1 MTLKNSITGASLA
14 SNKGW
19 KAINWNKSEKLV
31 FRIQMRIAKAMKEK
45 KFNKVKALQRILT
58 RSYSAKSM
66 AVRKV
71 TSNKGAKTSGI
82 DGITWKTDKQKAEAI
97 NNLQHKGYKPLPVR
111 RIYIDKSNGK
121 GKRPLGIPSMKD
133 RAMQAIYQLALEPVI
148 ETQADPNSYGFRS
161 YRSCADAI
169 AQCFVALSRRHSPQW
184 ILEGD
189 IKSCFDKINHKWL
202 ESNTLMDKNILK
214 KWLKAGFVDKGSFVA
229 TQEGTPQ
236 GSIISPCLTVN
247 TLSGLEAF
255 VKDGLERTDKVNVVI
270 YADDFVITGSSK
282 ELLENHIK
290 PRVAAFLKQRGL
302 ELSEEKTKITHID
315 QGFDFLGFNVRK
327 YNGKLLI
334 KPSKKNIKNFL
345 KEIRRVIKSN
355 LTVKTENLIYLIN
368 PKIRGWA
375 NYFRHV
381 ASKEIFAYVT
391 HYIFKALF
399 SWAKRRHPNKGT
411 RWVVNKYYRS
421 EGLRNWIFFAKVK
434 EPGKDAEFV
443 DLFEASR
450 VKIERHVKI
459 KALAT
464 PFDPNYLD
472 YFANRV
478 KKGITGIGD
487 TIMRHINS
495 NGLITGS

>member
-31 FRIQMRIAKAMKEK
+31 FRIQMRIAKAMREK

-133 RAMQAIYQLALEPVI
+133 RARQAIYQLALEPVR

-236 GSIISPCLTVN
+236 GSII
-247 TLSGLEAF
+247 
-255 VKDGLERTDKVNVVI
+255 
-270 YADDFVITGSSK
+270 
-282 ELLENHIK
+282 
-290 PRVAAFLKQRGL
+290 
-302 ELSEEKTKITHID
+302 
-315 QGFDFLGFNVRK
+315 
-327 YNGKLLI
+327 
-334 KPSKKNIKNFL
+334 
-345 KEIRRVIKSN
+345 
-355 LTVKTENLIYLIN
+355 
-368 PKIRGWA
+368 
-375 NYFRHV
+375 
-381 ASKEIFAYVT
+381 
-391 HYIFKALF
+391 
-399 SWAKRRHPNKGT
+399 
-411 RWVVNKYYRS
+411 
-421 EGLRNWIFFAKVK
+421 
-434 EPGKDAEFV
+434 
-443 DLFEASR
+443 
-450 VKIERHVKI
+450 
-459 KALAT
+459 T
-464 PFDPNYLD
+464 P
-472 YFANRV
+472 
-478 KKGITGIGD
+478 
-487 TIMRHINS
+487 
-495 NGLITGS
+495 